1 MDESTLP
8 EPIQR
13 ALSVLRATIMP
24 EARADAVH
32 DNWVYVWLPQV
43 HVEEAKFPPPN
54 ERGLWVRIPMQF
66 PFAQPHGI
74 VTKEPLVPTDGHA
87 VKGHNAGHEMCNPVG
102 PIGGGHYYSWTWSGE
117 LGQGPALRSADD
129 ILEVVNWVERRIRLA

>member
-1 MDESTLP
+1 LP
-8 EPIQR
+8 RHHSP
-13 ALSVLRATIMP
+13 
-24 EARADAVH
+24 
-32 DNWVYVWLPQV
+32 LPTRRSSDL

-87 VKGHNAGHEMCNPVG
+87 VKGHNASHEMCNPVG
-102 PIGGGHYYSWTWSGE
+102 PIGGGHYYRDRKST
-117 LGQGPALRSADD
+117 
-129 ILEVVNWVERRIRLA
+129 RLNSSHLVIS